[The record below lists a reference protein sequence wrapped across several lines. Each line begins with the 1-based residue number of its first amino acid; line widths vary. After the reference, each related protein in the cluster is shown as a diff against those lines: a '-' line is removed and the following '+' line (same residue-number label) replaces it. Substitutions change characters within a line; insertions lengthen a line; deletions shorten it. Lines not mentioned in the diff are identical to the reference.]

1 LSYYIRP
8 MRKADIPQV
17 SRIDREAFPTML
29 PPPNFE
35 RELRNQMTHFY
46 VVCDEDKQVDQVDIP
61 VARTGTSGLMN
72 RLKRWFNPDGSVTD
86 DTLQPENYND
96 FICGYVGFWVMA
108 DEAHITTIA
117 VSEELQR
124 RGIGEL
130 LLLTV
135 FNRARELYANVVTL
149 EVRVSNIGAQN
160 LYLKYGFKQVG
171 VRKHYYTDNREDAYV
186 MTTGD
191 ITSSECHSQMGELHQ
206 AHISRWGEARFSFTI
221 TKC

>member
-1 LSYYIRP
+1 MSYYIRS
-8 MRKADIPQV
+8 MSKEDIPQV
-17 SRIDREAFPTML
+17 SKIDREAFPTML
-29 PPPNFE
+29 PPPNFD

-46 VVCDEDKQVDQVDIP
+46 VVCDKDKQVDLIDIP
-61 VARTGTSGLMN
+61 VARTGTPSLMN
-72 RLKRWFNPDGSVTD
+72 RLKRWFDPDGSVAD
-86 DTLQPENYND
+86 DALQTQLYND
-96 FICGYVGFWVMA
+96 YICGYVGFWVMA

-117 VSEELQR
+117 VSEKLQR

-135 FNRARELYANVVTL
+135 IDRAREMYASVVTL

-171 VRKHYYTDNREDAYV
+171 VRKHYYTDNREDAYI
-186 MTTGD
+186 MTTAD
-191 ITSSECHSQMGELHQ
+191 ITSSEYQSLMKELHK
-206 AHISRWGEARFSFTI
+206 AHISRWGDARFSFTM

>member
-8 MRKADIPQV
+8 MRKEDIPQV

-35 RELRNQMTHFY
+35 RELRNQMTHLY
-46 VVCDEDKQVDQVDIP
+46 VVCDEDKKADQVDIL
-61 VARTGTSGLMN
+61 VARTGTSGLVN
-72 RLKRWFNPDGSVTD
+72 RLKRWFNPDRPGED
-86 DTLQPENYND
+86 NTLQPENYSD
-96 FICGYVGFWVMA
+96 YICGYVGFWVMA

-135 FNRARELYANVVTL
+135 FDRARELYANIVTL
-149 EVRVSNIGAQN
+149 EVRVSNTGAQN

-171 VRKHYYTDNREDAYV
+171 VRKAYYTDNREDAYI

-191 ITSSECHSQMGELHQ
+191 ITSSECRSLMRDLYQTHT
-206 AHISRWGEARFSFTI
+206 ARWGEARFSFPVH
-221 TKC
+221 

>member
-1 LSYYIRP
+1 LSYYIRS
-8 MRKADIPQV
+8 MRKEDIPQV

-46 VVCDEDKQVDQVDIP
+46 VVCDEDKQVDQVYIP
-61 VARTGTSGLMN
+61 VARTKTTGLIH
-72 RLKRWFNPDGSVTD
+72 RLKKWFNPDGAITD
-86 DTLQPENYND
+86 DTFQAENYND
-96 FICGYVGFWVMA
+96 YICGYVGFWVMA

-171 VRKHYYTDNREDAYV
+171 VRRAYYTDNREDAYI
-186 MTTGD
+186 MTSVD
-191 ITSSECHSQMGELHQ
+191 ITSSECRSQIKELYQ
-206 AHISRWGEARFSFTI
+206 AHISRWGEARFSFSI
-221 TKC
+221 N

>member
-8 MRKADIPQV
+8 MRKEDIPQV

-35 RELRNQMTHFY
+35 RELRNQMTHLY
-46 VVCDEDKQVDQVDIP
+46 VVCDEDKKIDQVDIP
-61 VARTGTSGLMN
+61 VARTGTSGLVN
-72 RLKRWFNPDGSVTD
+72 RLKRWFNPARPGEDNTF
-86 DTLQPENYND
+86 QPENYSD
-96 FICGYVGFWVMA
+96 YICGYVGFWVMA

-124 RGIGEL
+124 RGMGEL

-135 FNRARELYANVVTL
+135 FDRARELYANIVTL
-149 EVRVSNIGAQN
+149 EVRVSNTGAQN

-171 VRKHYYTDNREDAYV
+171 VRKAYYTDNREDAYI

-191 ITSSECHSQMGELHQ
+191 ITSSECRSLMRDLYQTHT
-206 AHISRWGEARFSFTI
+206 ARWGEARFSFPVH
-221 TKC
+221 

>member
-1 LSYYIRP
+1 LSYYVRP
-8 MRKADIPQV
+8 MRKEDIPQV
-17 SRIDREAFPTML
+17 STIDREAFPTML

-46 VVCDEDKQVDQVDIP
+46 VVCDEDRNIDQVDIP
-61 VARTGTSGLMN
+61 VTRIETSGLMS
-72 RLKRWFNPDGSVTD
+72 RLKRWFNSDGSGKN
-86 DTLQPENYND
+86 DTFQPDNYND
-96 FICGYVGFWVMA
+96 YICGYVGFWIMA

-135 FNRARELYANVVTL
+135 INRARELYANVVTL
-149 EVRVSNIGAQN
+149 EVRVSNTGAQS

-171 VRKHYYTDNREDAYV
+171 VRRAYYTDNREDAYI

-191 ITSSECHSQMGELHQ
+191 ITSSEFYSQMKELHQ
-206 AHISRWGEARFSFTI
+206 AHKSRWGEAQFSFPI
-221 TKC
+221 N

>member
-1 LSYYIRP
+1 MSYYIRS
-8 MRKADIPQV
+8 MRKEDIPQV

-46 VVCDEDKQVDQVDIP
+46 VVCDEDKKVDISDVL
-61 VARTGTSGLMN
+61 VARTGTSGFMN
-72 RLKRWFNPDGSVTD
+72 RLKRWLVADESIGDDPVNPNDHS
-86 DTLQPENYND
+86 D

-117 VSEELQR
+117 VSDELQR

-149 EVRVSNIGAQN
+149 EVRVSNTGAQN

-171 VRKHYYTDNREDAYV
+171 VRKAYYTDNREDAYI
-186 MTTGD
+186 MTTED
-191 ITSSECHSQMGELHQ
+191 ITSSECHFRMNELYKSHV
-206 AHISRWGEARFSFTI
+206 SRWGEARFSFPI
-221 TKC
+221 N

>member
-1 LSYYIRP
+1 MSYYIRP
-8 MRKADIPQV
+8 MRKEDIPQV

-46 VVCDEDKQVDQVDIP
+46 VVCDTDRKLDQVDIP
-61 VARTGTSGLMN
+61 VARTSGLMN
-72 RLKRWFNPDGSVTD
+72 RLKRWFNPDGAGEDATSQREYSRD
-86 DTLQPENYND
+86 Y
-96 FICGYVGFWVMA
+96 ICGYVGFWVMA

-135 FNRARELYANVVTL
+135 FNCARELYANVLTL
-149 EVRVSNIGAQN
+149 EVRVSNTGAQN
-160 LYLKYGFKQVG
+160 LYLKYGFQQVG
-171 VRKHYYTDNREDAYV
+171 VRKGYYTDNREDAYI

-191 ITSSECHSQMGELHQ
+191 ITSSECLSRMRDLYQ
-206 AHISRWGEARFSFTI
+206 AHRARWGEVRFSFPVN
-221 TKC
+221 

>member
-1 LSYYIRP
+1 MSYYIRP
-8 MRKADIPQV
+8 MRKEDIPQV

-35 RELRNQMTHFY
+35 RELRNQMTHLY
-46 VVCDEDKQVDQVDIP
+46 VVCDEDKKADQVDIP

-72 RLKRWFNPDGSVTD
+72 RLKRWFNPDRPGED
-86 DTLQPENYND
+86 NTLQPENYSD
-96 FICGYVGFWVMA
+96 YICGYVGFWVMA

-135 FNRARELYANVVTL
+135 FDRARELYANVVTL
-149 EVRVSNIGAQN
+149 EVRVSNTGAQN

-171 VRKHYYTDNREDAYV
+171 VRKAYYTDNREDAYI

-191 ITSSECHSQMGELHQ
+191 ITSSECRSLMRDLYQTHT
-206 AHISRWGEARFSFTI
+206 ARWGEARFSFPVH
-221 TKC
+221 

>member
-1 LSYYIRP
+1 MSYYVRA
-8 MRKADIPQV
+8 MRKEDIAQV
-17 SRIDREAFPTML
+17 TRIDREAFPTMF

-46 VVCDEDKQVDQVDIP
+46 VVCDEEKHVDHVDIP
-61 VARTGTSGLMN
+61 VTATGTSGLMH
-72 RLKRWFNPDGSVTD
+72 RLKRWFNPDGSGEN
-86 DTLQPENYND
+86 DTFQSENYSD
-96 FICGYVGFWVMA
+96 YICGYVGFWVMA

-135 FNRARELYANVVTL
+135 IDRARELYANVVTL

-160 LYLKYGFKQVG
+160 LYLKYGFQKVG
-171 VRKHYYTDNREDAYV
+171 VRKAYYTDNREDAYI
-186 MTTGD
+186 MTTSD
-191 ITSSECHSQMGELHQ
+191 ITTLEYHSQMRELHR
-206 AHISRWGEARFSFTI
+206 AHKFRWGEARFSFPI
-221 TKC
+221 N